1 MSDKSTL
8 HPFSNTRDSST
19 SIDETSCQARTRG
32 TSSET
37 QSNDSKI
44 DSTGREER
52 TPCHGDNMEED
63 MNSSFLTNIEENN
76 FDDSFDSMNSA
87 GTNIMS
93 NSCTKTPS
101 TSTMSTPPSTR
112 TKGSASSSSFAS
124 ETPMKLRP
132 LEAQPVHDQDEY
144 IYKSLSYYN
153 GTTRKRASIDQALLD
168 CDIMEPPAKEKATS
182 SDTKVHVH
190 NSPFRPSLSTIPSFD
205 NDESMDLAAND
216 DVFASTSGRYSSP
229 IKAFNLESV
238 SRDTEA
244 SSRVEGPYKTSQRRS
259 FSHMANDHKA
269 SMDFGGVEDDDD
281 EMHACSKFRKLN
293 LNDDFSSNFQQRKP
307 VFHSTKDSFKNK
319 NVKQSLFSQQK
330 FETIDTSNADR
341 LTNTGEMNI
350 STNLFEAP
358 KTIFKGRNRGM
369 PDFISPTDITANT
382 PFQKGT
388 ANARQSN
395 ILFTDSSTPDDVSLR
410 MGNNFA
416 ATNVTTPIV
425 KQTNVSDSTPFYNN
439 FYPSTRKA
447 TGNNHPPETP
457 IVKRKGPRSRFS
469 PNTCSPQPPQLS
481 RFAQDFKIVD
491 TLGSGSFGNV
501 YSCLSEIDGQMYAV
515 KASKGKAKGSSDK
528 KRMLQEVKALAELSD
543 ISDVAAFHI
552 VRYHQAW
559 MEEDNLGFSRL
570 YIVTDLCER
579 TLLDEMRDE
588 NAKLWTDFPRLYKL
602 LREMLLALNLVH
614 TKGKVH
620 LDIKP
625 DNIFIK
631 DDKFKLGDFGLVI
644 EERTAKTWEIE
655 EGDCRYMCLDLLS
668 GNTKDLSKCDIFS
681 LGITLYEIVRN
692 APLPMDGQQWQDL
705 RAGKIGTMIG
715 VPLPL
720 VEIITD
726 MMNPNAD
733 ERPTCAELLKR
744 RQLLSEDEKR
754 LIEEKNRAQ
763 IANAAWA
770 NFKRMSPPK
779 GMLKRS
785 NTCPR

>member
-8 HPFSNTRDSST
+8 QPFISNTRDSST
-19 SIDETSCQARTRG
+19 SIDESSCQARTRG
-32 TSSET
+32 TSLET
-37 QSNDSKI
+37 KSNDSKI
-44 DSTGREER
+44 DSTGREEK
-52 TPCHGDNMEED
+52 TPCHPYNVEED
-63 MNSSFLTNIEENN
+63 MNSSFLTNIEEKD

-168 CDIMEPPAKEKATS
+168 CDIMESPAQEKARS
-182 SDTKVHVH
+182 SDAKVHVH

-205 NDESMDLAAND
+205 NDESMDQAAN
-216 DVFASTSGRYSSP
+216 DVFASSSGQYSSP
-229 IKAFNLESV
+229 IKAFNLDSA
-238 SRDTEA
+238 SRDKEE
-244 SSRVEGPYKTSQRRS
+244 SSQVVGPYKTSQRRS
-259 FSHMANDHKA
+259 FSHMANDGKT
-269 SMDFGGVEDDDD
+269 SMNFGGVKDDDD
-281 EMHACSKFRKLN
+281 EIHACSKFRKLN
-293 LNDDFSSNFQQRKP
+293 LNDDCSSSFQQRKP
-307 VFHSTKDSFKNK
+307 VFQSTMDSVKTN
-319 NVKQSLFSQQK
+319 NVKQSLFSQKK
-330 FETIDTSNADR
+330 FETINTSNLAGSS
-341 LTNTGEMNI
+341 GEMNI
-350 STNLFEAP
+350 STNLFSGNQCMEDSKSSSFAKFEAP
-358 KTIFKGRNRGM
+358 KTIFKGRNRDM

-382 PFQKGT
+382 PFQKRT
-388 ANARQSN
+388 ANPRQSN
-395 ILFTDSSTPDDVSLR
+395 ILFTDTSTPDNASFH

-416 ATNVTTPIV
+416 STNITTPTV
-425 KQTNVSDSTPFYNN
+425 KQTNTDSTPFYNN

-447 TGNNHPPETP
+447 ARIYHPPETP
-457 IVKRKGPRSRFS
+457 IVKRKGPRSRLS
-469 PNTCSPQPPQLS
+469 PNTCSPKPPTLS

-543 ISDVAAFHI
+543 ISDIAAFHI

-559 MEEDNLGFSRL
+559 MEEDDLGFSRL

-588 NAKLWTDFPRLYKL
+588 NVKLWIDFPRLYKL

-668 GNTKDLSKCDIFS
+668 GNTKDLSKVCCLMLI
-681 LGITLYEIVRN
+681 LYYY
-692 APLPMDGQQWQDL
+692 LFL
-705 RAGKIGTMIG
+705 
-715 VPLPL
+715 
-720 VEIITD
+720 
-726 MMNPNAD
+726 
-733 ERPTCAELLKR
+733 
-744 RQLLSEDEKR
+744 
-754 LIEEKNRAQ
+754 NRD
-763 IANAAWA
+763 
-770 NFKRMSPPK
+770 
-779 GMLKRS
+779 
-785 NTCPR
+785 

>member
-1 MSDKSTL
+1 MSNTL
-8 HPFSNTRDSST
+8 HPFSNTRESST
-19 SIDETSCQARTRG
+19 SIDETSCQAKTRG
-32 TSSET
+32 ISFET
-37 QSNDSKI
+37 QSNGAKI
-44 DSTGREER
+44 DSTDREER
-52 TPCHGDNMEED
+52 TPCHADNVEED
-63 MNSSFLTNIEENN
+63 MNSSFLTNVQENN

-132 LEAQPVHDQDEY
+132 LDAQPVHDQDEY

-168 CDIMEPPAKEKATS
+168 CGVMETPVKKNATS
-182 SDTKVHVH
+182 SDDKVH

-205 NDESMDLAAND
+205 NDESMDQATND
-216 DVFASTSGRYSSP
+216 DVFASSSGQYSSP
-229 IKAFNLESV
+229 IKAFNLESA
-238 SRDTEA
+238 SRDKEE
-244 SSRVEGPYKTSQRRS
+244 SSRAAAGPYRTSQRRS
-259 FSHMANDHKA
+259 FSHMANDGKT
-269 SMDFGGVEDDDD
+269 SMDFGDVQDEDD

-293 LNDDFSSNFQQRKP
+293 LNDDCSSNFQQRKP
-307 VFHSTKDSFKNK
+307 VLHTTKDSFKTK
-319 NVKQSLFSQQK
+319 NGKQSLFSQKK
-330 FETIDTSNADR
+330 FESIHTSNADR
-341 LTNTGEMNI
+341 LMSDREMNI
-350 STNLFEAP
+350 STNLFSGNQYLEAP
-358 KTIFKGRNRGM
+358 KTIFKGRNRGV
-369 PDFISPTDITANT
+369 PDFISPTDITAST
-382 PFQKGT
+382 PFHKKT
-388 ANARQSN
+388 ANPRHSN
-395 ILFTDSSTPDDVSLR
+395 VLFTDSSTPDDVSLR
-410 MGNNFA
+410 MGNNFVS
-416 ATNVTTPIV
+416 TNVTTPTV
-425 KQTNVSDSTPFYNN
+425 KQTNISDSTPFYNN

-447 TGNNHPPETP
+447 TGNFQPPETP

-469 PNTCSPQPPQLS
+469 SPNTCSPQPPTLS

-515 KASKGKAKGSSDK
+515 KASKGKAKSSSDK

-543 ISDVAAFHI
+543 VSDVAAFHI

-559 MEEDNLGFSRL
+559 MEEDDLGFSRL

-588 NAKLWTDFPRLYKL
+588 NAKLWTDFSRLYKL
-602 LREMLLALNLVH
+602 LREMLLALNLIH

-631 DDKFKLGDFGLVI
+631 DDKYKLGDFGLVI

-668 GNTKDLSKCDIFS
+668 GNTKDLSKVCI
-681 LGITLYEIVRN
+681 
-692 APLPMDGQQWQDL
+692 
-705 RAGKIGTMIG
+705 
-715 VPLPL
+715 
-720 VEIITD
+720 
-726 MMNPNAD
+726 
-733 ERPTCAELLKR
+733 
-744 RQLLSEDEKR
+744 QLLNYPHPFN
-754 LIEEKNRAQ
+754 LQ
-763 IANAAWA
+763 I
-770 NFKRMSPPK
+770 
-779 GMLKRS
+779 LT
-785 NTCPR
+785 NTPCIV